1 MTDILLNSFIY
12 LMAAV
17 IAVPISK
24 KLGLGSVLGYL
35 IAGIAIGPILGLVGD
50 EAKKV
55 QHVAEFGVVMML
67 FLVGLELEP
76 KKLWSLRHR
85 LLGLGGLQVGLTTVA
100 ITAGAMAMGLAWQTA
115 LAVGLTLSLSSTA
128 IVLQTLNEKGLM
140 KSTGGQSSF
149 SVLLFQDIAVIPMLA
164 LMPLLAL
171 PELAELLSH
180 GQNHIQD
187 AEHGGNLLSGLSGGV
202 KALVT
207 FGAIGAIILAGNFL
221 VNPLFRIIAKTGLRE
236 IFTAFALCLIIGI
249 AVLMSSIGLSPALG
263 TFIAGVV
270 LASSEY
276 RHELES
282 TIEPFKGLLLGVFF
296 ITVGA
301 DMNLTLLANNFF
313 LIIGATLAVIAIKF
327 AVLFMLGKLFKLQGM
342 YHWLFALALAQAGEF
357 GFVLLSVTVQNAV
370 IPRAIASQLLL
381 VIALSM
387 MLTPLLF
394 ILFDK
399 FIVPRQSKP
408 VREADTIE
416 GVSEQGIIVAGMGRF
431 GQMVTRLLIK
441 CGYNPT
447 VIDLDAEAVEGFN
460 KLGYKTYFGDASR
473 PELLVSAGIET
484 AKLLVVAIDDKE
496 RALAM
501 VAYARKVN
509 PELQIVARGYD
520 RLNTYDL
527 WQAGDGKHMNI
538 VREMFDS
545 SVRAGKG
552 ALEALGF
559 DKAIAKEITEL
570 FYHRNRHGVQLMA
583 EAHDPSLPRFA
594 NQKMIDIAKKHND
607 ETEKMIQNV
616 LAKTQKN
623 AASPEIN

>member
-1 MTDILLNSFIY
+1 
-12 LMAAV
+12 
-17 IAVPISK
+17 
-24 KLGLGSVLGYL
+24 
-35 IAGIAIGPILGLVGD
+35 
-50 EAKKV
+50 
-55 QHVAEFGVVMML
+55 
-67 FLVGLELEP
+67 
-76 KKLWSLRHR
+76 
-85 LLGLGGLQVGLTTVA
+85 
-100 ITAGAMAMGLAWQTA
+100 
-115 LAVGLTLSLSSTA
+115 
-128 IVLQTLNEKGLM
+128 
-140 KSTGGQSSF
+140 
-149 SVLLFQDIAVIPMLA
+149 
-164 LMPLLAL
+164 
-171 PELAELLSH
+171 
-180 GQNHIQD
+180 
-187 AEHGGNLLSGLSGGV
+187 
-202 KALVT
+202 
-207 FGAIGAIILAGNFL
+207 
-221 VNPLFRIIAKTGLRE
+221 
-236 IFTAFALCLIIGI
+236 
-249 AVLMSSIGLSPALG
+249 
-263 TFIAGVV
+263 
-270 LASSEY
+270 
-276 RHELES
+276 
-282 TIEPFKGLLLGVFF
+282 
-296 ITVGA
+296 
-301 DMNLTLLANNFF
+301 MNLTLLANNFF

-370 IPRAIASQLLL
+370 IPEAIASQLLL

-394 ILFDK
+394 ILFDT

-509 PELQIVARGYD
+509 PDLQIVARGYD

-559 DKAIAKEITEL
+559 DKAIAQEITEL

-616 LAKTQKN
+616 LAKTQN
-623 AASPEIN
+623 NDDSSEVN